1 MADHRLVHILRNAGF
16 LPDSD
21 RSWLHKALI
30 TAEEEISLL
39 STSIAQLETKRD
51 ALTLHAT
58 MCRSALA
65 PVRGLPRDMLQEI
78 FSWTCGLGADRE
90 WRAPWLLGQVCG
102 SWRNIMMT
110 SPFLWSTIVAPL
122 PGIHPHLLGE
132 ALRRSGTHPLSMA
145 LTFKHALTKDN
156 LLDIFLQHS
165 ARWRVMKIDV
175 SGLPSRDIDEI
186 LQQLSVVSRKLPLL
200 EDVCIDVGTK
210 GLLHSTDTFAVA
222 GSLRRLDLRR
232 FVLFQTPIDERRL
245 IQLSATLTHISD
257 IEHIMSFPSLT
268 ECHLSVYKPI
278 FQSSPSIRVTN
289 ERIIRFSTNNTQ
301 VLDTLTLPALQ
312 TLRIAGCRAESG
324 VLTAFMQRSACK
336 LHSLITDTSSGV
348 CLDDLSSVK
357 KLTVH
362 VNRENIVFSLFHQLM
377 CPRTLPGL
385 CELAITI
392 PPNFVMYAK
401 TLVDVLRKRMETE
414 AVSLMLVC
422 ADHDSRI
429 IQQLKQCGLDSL
441 ENEGLRVNVEY
452 RSSEECRLDS
462 PWL

>member
-1 MADHRLVHILRNAGF
+1 MADHRLVQILRNAGF

-30 TAEEEISLL
+30 TAEEEIALL

-51 ALTLHAT
+51 ALSLHAT

-210 GLLHSTDTFAVA
+210 GLLHSTNTFAIA
-222 GSLRRLDLRR
+222 GSLRRLDLR
-232 FVLFQTPIDERRL
+232 
-245 IQLSATLTHISD
+245 H

-268 ECHLSVYKPI
+268 ECHLSMYKPI
-278 FQSSPSIRVTN
+278 FQSSSPIRVTN
-289 ERIIRFSTNNTQ
+289 DRIIRFSTNNTR
-301 VLDTLTLPALQ
+301 VLDTLTLPTLQ

-414 AVSLMLVC
+414 VVSLMLVC

-429 IQQLKQCGLDSL
+429 IKQLKQCGLDSL
-441 ENEGLRVNVEY
+441 ENEGLRVDVEY